1 MSSSPQTNRTTQTGK
16 KCRMASFRMAT
27 RATACLIVAA
37 LLSSAPASSLSK
49 SDSPKAELEQKLNAQ
64 FVLAQLT
71 ADKTDIVKPGSIFVL
86 EKDGLLM
93 CSTDTKVPP
102 TRFYKD
108 GSIAL
113 PLAGDMGWDIS
124 LKYAQPGATSANVPK
139 REAAAGEKLFVS
151 RILVKNEGVI
161 FQFYSERYEN
171 VRYYGQLVFPY
182 DKKAIPPAE
191 DLLKTI
197 AEVVTLQA
205 PGSAGAKTPPPVPPP
220 PPPPD
225 TPPPPP
231 KTITLGQTKD
241 QVVAAFGQPQKV
253 ATVGAKEIDYY
264 PDMKVTLVNG
274 KVTDVE

>member
-1 MSSSPQTNRTTQTGK
+1 MSSSPQSDRTTQTSK
-16 KCRMASFRMAT
+16 KCHMASFRIAM
-27 RATACLIVAA
+27 RSTACFIVAA
-37 LLSSAPASSLSK
+37 LLSSAPASSFSK

-139 REAAAGEKLFVS
+139 REAGAGEKLFVS

-197 AEVVTLQA
+197 AEVVTLQSPA
-205 PGSAGAKTPPPVPPP
+205 LRARRLQRPSRPHHRRLTRRRPRPRPSPWARQRIRSWLHLASRRR
-220 PPPPD
+220 
-225 TPPPPP
+225 
-231 KTITLGQTKD
+231 
-241 QVVAAFGQPQKV
+241 
-253 ATVGAKEIDYY
+253 
-264 PDMKVTLVNG
+264 
-274 KVTDVE
+274 

>member
-1 MSSSPQTNRTTQTGK
+1 
-16 KCRMASFRMAT
+16 MAT
-27 RATACLIVAA
+27 RTTACLIVAA

-102 TRFYKD
+102 TRFYKG

-113 PLAGDMGWDIS
+113 PLAGDLGWDLS
-124 LKYAQPGATSANVPK
+124 LKYAQPGATSDNVPK
-139 REAAAGEKLFVS
+139 REAAAGEKLFVT

-197 AEVVTLQA
+197 AEVVILQA
-205 PGSAGAKTPPPVPPP
+205 PGSAGEKTPPPVPPP
-220 PPPPD
+220 LLPSD
-225 TPPPPP
+225 TPPPPR

-253 ATVGAKEIDYY
+253 ATVGGKEIDYY
-264 PDMKVTLVNG
+264 PDLKVTFVTG